1 MVKLSHKLIAFQVWR
16 LSTGSIPVVE
26 VTSRVMS
33 PLTSCHVRIFRKF
46 GSLPKCQQT
55 KSRPMGA
62 RGARSPNSVGRR
74 GDGGGQSK
82 TSPDKRKQG
91 RTRKERQGL
100 GRYGKGSE
108 GKLGQRTER
117 QDNTKLGRA
126 GEGKARHD
134 KARQGTRGQAKSRQD
149 KTRQEKKR
157 QVNSVVQ
164 DGRHAELISTNKTNV
179 HTILDQSR

>member
-74 GDGGGQSK
+74 GDGCSSLSSSAPQVPYSRAINPPKKLPTTTRSPPRSGRGTPSCAGSEVQAEVIVSLSPTLLPPLPL
-82 TSPDKRKQG
+82 TSPQLNASSTRPSP
-91 RTRKERQGL
+91 RTPP
-100 GRYGKGSE
+100 S
-108 GKLGQRTER
+108 
-117 QDNTKLGRA
+117 A
-126 GEGKARHD
+126 
-134 KARQGTRGQAKSRQD
+134 
-149 KTRQEKKR
+149 
-157 QVNSVVQ
+157 
-164 DGRHAELISTNKTNV
+164 
-179 HTILDQSR
+179 